1 MNQIVGIFARGGS
14 KGVRDKNLLKFSG
27 ETLISRTIKQAR
39 EIVRDEMIFVSTDSD
54 SIAAE
59 ALNSGAQVPF
69 LRPDEL
75 ATDAS
80 PEVLSWKHLLGNIDS
95 LVKTEIE
102 TMIVLPVTSPMR
114 RTKDIDNALKLF
126 ESEDCD
132 MVVSISQARKNPYFN
147 MLEENSNGFLELS
160 KLPKNRVA
168 RRQDTPSVWEMN
180 NAIYI
185 AKIEYVKELSSLLQ
199 GKILGY
205 EMPAKYSIDIDS
217 PLDVEYLRFLEGLGK
232 I

>member
-1 MNQIVGIFARGGS
+1 
-14 KGVRDKNLLKFSG
+14 
-27 ETLISRTIKQAR
+27 
-39 EIVRDEMIFVSTDSD
+39 VRDEMIFVSTDSD
-54 SIAAE
+54 SIAVE

-160 KLPKNRVA
+160 KLPKNRIA

-185 AKIEYVKELSSLLQ
+185 AKIEYVKELSTLLQ

-205 EMPAKYSIDIDS
+205 EMPAEYSIDIDS
-217 PLDVEYLRFLEGLGK
+217 PLDVEYLRFLEGWGK

>member
-1 MNQIVGIFARGGS
+1 
-14 KGVRDKNLLKFSG
+14 
-27 ETLISRTIKQAR
+27 
-39 EIVRDEMIFVSTDSD
+39 VRDEMIFVSTDSD
-54 SIAAE
+54 SIAVE

-126 ESEDCD
+126 ESE
-132 MVVSISQARKNPYFN
+132 ARKNPYFN

-160 KLPKNRVA
+160 KLPKNRIA

-185 AKIEYVKELSSLLQ
+185 AKIEYVKELSTLLQ

-205 EMPAKYSIDIDS
+205 EMPAEYSIDIDS
-217 PLDVEYLRFLEGLGK
+217 PLDVEYLRFLEGWGK

>member
-205 EMPAKYSIDIDS
+205 EMPAEYSIDIDS